1 VVKKALYHR
10 DTEPQRRS
18 KRKQTKR
25 KNIMEKRIYNFS
37 AGPAILPEEVLLE
50 AQKELFTLPGVGMS
64 ILEISHRSKTFD
76 AILADAKAGIKQL
89 LNIPDNYEIL
99 FLQGGASLQFS
110 MVPLNLMHPK
120 NKADYI
126 STGSWSKKAIKE
138 AKRVGTVNVAATT
151 EEGEGEN
158 KFFKRIPKQSE
169 LKLDPDAA
177 YVHFT
182 SNNTIYGTQWMSEPE
197 VGNVPLVC
205 DASSDILHKPIDVS
219 KYGMIY
225 AGAQKNIGPSG
236 VVLVIIRKDL
246 LERSQDS
253 LHTMLNYKI
262 QAEND
267 SMYNTPNTF
276 GIYIIKLITKHLLN
290 LGGLSKMYEI
300 NKAKA
305 KLLYDAI
312 DNSNG
317 FYKGHAEKDSRSL
330 MNITFNLATP
340 ELEKKLIDE
349 ATKAGFSGLKGHRSV
364 GGLRASIY
372 NAFPTKGVEDLVS
385 FMSDFQKRN
394 S

>member
-1 VVKKALYHR
+1 
-10 DTEPQRRS
+10 
-18 KRKQTKR
+18 
-25 KNIMEKRIYNFS
+25 MEKRIYNFS
-37 AGPAILPEEVLLE
+37 AGPAVLPEEVLLE

-76 AILADAKAGIKQL
+76 TILADAKNGIKQL
-89 LNIPDNYEIL
+89 LNIPDNYDIL

-110 MVPLNLMHPK
+110 MVPLNLMPPK

-138 AKRVGTVNVAATT
+138 ARRVGTVNVAATT

-169 LKLDPDAA
+169 LKLDPEAS

-182 SNNTIYGTQWMSEPE
+182 SNNTIYGTQWQSEPE

-205 DASSDILHKPIDVS
+205 DASSDILHKPIDVN
-219 KYGMIY
+219 KYGLIY

-246 LERSQDS
+246 LERSQDI

-276 GIYIIKLITKHLLN
+276 GIYIIKLVTKYLLN
-290 LGGLSKMYEI
+290 LGGLDKMYEI
-300 NKAKA
+300 NKKKA
-305 KLLYDAI
+305 KILYDAI

-317 FYKGHAEKDSRSL
+317 FYKGHAATDSRSL
-330 MNITFNLATP
+330 MNVTFNLTTP
-340 ELEKKLIDE
+340 DLEKKLIDE
-349 ATKAGFSGLKGHRSV
+349 ATRAGFSGLKGHRSV

-372 NAFPTKGVEDLVS
+372 NAFPLKGVEDLVN

-394 S
+394 G

>member
-1 VVKKALYHR
+1 
-10 DTEPQRRS
+10 
-18 KRKQTKR
+18 
-25 KNIMEKRIYNFS
+25 MEKRIYNFS

-50 AQKELFTLPGVGMS
+50 AQKELFSLPGVGMS

-76 AILADAKAGIKQL
+76 AIHSEAKDGIKKL
-89 LNIPDNYEIL
+89 LNISDDYQIL

-110 MVPLNLMHPK
+110 MVPLNLMPPK

-138 AKRVGTVNVAATT
+138 AKRVGTVNIAATT

-169 LKLDPDAA
+169 LKLDPDAS

-182 SNNTIYGTQWMSEPE
+182 SNNTIYGTQWMKEPE

-205 DASSDILHKPIDVS
+205 DASSDILHKKIDVS
-219 KYGMIY
+219 KYALIY

-236 VVLVIIRKDL
+236 VVLVIIRKDMI
-246 LERSQDS
+246 ERSQDS

-267 SMYNTPNTF
+267 SLYNTPNTF
-276 GIYIIKLITKHLLN
+276 GIYIIKLVTKHLLN
-290 LGGLSKMYEI
+290 MGGLDKMYEI
-300 NKAKA
+300 NKNKA
-305 KLLYDAI
+305 KILYDAI
-312 DNSNG
+312 DNSGG
-317 FYKGHAEKDSRSL
+317 FYKGHSEKDSRSL
-330 MNITFNLATP
+330 MNLTFNLTTAD
-340 ELEKKLIDE
+340 LEKKLIDE

-385 FMSDFQKRN
+385 FMKDFQKRN
-394 S
+394 G

>member
-1 VVKKALYHR
+1 
-10 DTEPQRRS
+10 
-18 KRKQTKR
+18 
-25 KNIMEKRIYNFS
+25 MEKRIYNFS

-50 AQKELFTLPGVGMS
+50 AQKELFALPGVGMS

-76 AILADAKAGIKQL
+76 AILADAKAGIKKL
-89 LNIPDNYEIL
+89 LDVPDNYEIL
-99 FLQGGASLQFS
+99 FLQGGASQFS
-110 MVPLNLMHPK
+110 MLALNLMPPK

-151 EEGEGEN
+151 EEGEGDN

-169 LKLDPDAA
+169 LKLDPNAA

-182 SNNTIYGTQWMSEPE
+182 SNNTIYGTQFHTEPE
-197 VGNVPLVC
+197 VGNVPLIC
-205 DASSDILHKPIDVS
+205 DASSDILHKKIDVS
-219 KYGMIY
+219 KYALIY

-236 VVLVIIRKDL
+236 VVLVIIRKDM

-262 QAEND
+262 HAEND

-276 GIYIIKLITKHLLN
+276 GIYIIKLVTKYLLG
-290 LGGLSKMYEI
+290 LGGLDKMYEI

-312 DNSNG
+312 DNSGG
-317 FYKGHAEKDSRSL
+317 FYKGHAEKESRSL

-349 ATKAGFSGLKGHRSV
+349 ASKAGFSGLKGHRSV

-372 NAFPTKGVEDLVS
+372 NAFPTKGVEALVE
-385 FMSDFQKRN
+385 FMNDFQKKN